1 MQSGGQSL
9 ILPLGGDTLRLKAAS
24 DRVGAGAGGICCA
37 GTTLPGQLE
46 DTGGSGAEVQ
56 SIGR

>member
-24 DRVGAGAGGICCA
+24 DRVGAGGICCA

-46 DTGGSGAEVQ
+46 DAGGSGAEVQ